1 MDYYMLL
8 ESVVR
13 KRKLESRK
21 RENFT
26 LSKVLMKA
34 GGRQKWLARL
44 GSGLYTLKVIM
55 AYIPTL
61 RMCPHGKT
69 LLSIQSEEKHCAE
82 G

>member
-1 MDYYMLL
+1 MLL

-21 RENFT
+21 RENVT
-26 LSKVLMKA
+26 LSKVLVKA
-34 GGRQKWLARL
+34 GGRQEWLAQL
-44 GSGLYTLKVIM
+44 GSGLCTLKVIM

-61 RMCPHGKT
+61 CVPMGKT
-69 LLSIQSEEKHCAE
+69 LLSIQSDEKNCAE

>member
-1 MDYYMLL
+1 MLL

-26 LSKVLMKA
+26 LSKVLVKA
-34 GGRQKWLARL
+34 GGRQEWLAQL
-44 GSGLYTLKVIM
+44 GSGLCTLKVIM

-61 RMCPHGKT
+61 RMCPHGKNIIVNT
-69 LLSIQSEEKHCAE
+69 ERQKKNCAE